1 MAKQFILVVDDN
13 PHMASLLSEMLEMLG
28 VPSKVTT
35 DGESALKLI
44 ENENF
49 TLVIT
54 DLKMPRMSGTEL
66 LTAIKSKQ
74 PDLPVVVISGY
85 AVKSNEGQVVQGLAD
100 GFVSKP
106 FKMADIESVVEQYS

>member
-1 MAKQFILVVDDN
+1 MAKRFILVVDDN
-13 PHMASLLSEMLEMLG
+13 PNMASLLAEMLEMLD
-28 VPSKVTT
+28 VPSKVATN
-35 DGESALKLI
+35 GESALKLI
-44 ENENF
+44 EDEDF

-54 DLKMPRMSGTEL
+54 DLKMPQMSGTEL

-85 AVKSNEGQVVQGLAD
+85 AVKSNEGQVVRGLAD

-106 FKMADIESVVEQYS
+106 FKMADIESVVQLYS